1 MADWIKKKSRHSL
14 PYTAYKRLISEEK
27 TYTDWKW
34 GVRKDIHV
42 HGNGKRVGI
51 VLLKSDNIDFKRK
64 TVIKDKEGSY
74 IMIKGLI

>member
-1 MADWIKKKSRHSL
+1 M
-14 PYTAYKRLISEEK
+14 
-27 TYTDWKW
+27 
-34 GVRKDIHV
+34 RKDIHV